1 MSLYSK
7 KFLHDADVNALGPH
21 LEQQGSMILLKT
33 LYWVPSYLYHFLY
46 STKEVL
52 NACYLLGTVLGPG
65 DTAVN
70 ETDKMFPQSF
80 HFSRVKDRQ

>member
-1 MSLYSK
+1 
-7 KFLHDADVNALGPH
+7 
-21 LEQQGSMILLKT
+21 MILLKT

-65 DTAVN
+65 ETAVN
-70 ETDKMFPQSF
+70 ETDKMFP
-80 HFSRVKDRQ
+80 